1 MTEPMFEGKVA
12 LVTGAAGGIGRASAL
27 LFARHGARVAV
38 ADRNL
43 AGAEETVK
51 LVESADGG
59 EALAVEVD
67 VADPG
72 SVEAMV
78 RATVDAFGRLD
89 IAHNNAG
96 IKGADLPV
104 DEMPDDVWR
113 AGISI
118 MLDGVFYCMK
128 HEIPEMRKVGGG
140 AIVNTS
146 SGAGLI
152 GVPRF
157 ANYVAAK
164 HGVIG
169 LTKAAALEVIG
180 DGIRVN
186 AICPGTARS
195 QMVDEWMDGSAEAE
209 AAVASLHPIGRIA
222 EAREIAEGAIWLASD
237 AASFAVGT
245 ALTLDGGYTVP

>member
-1 MTEPMFEGKVA
+1 VPDQNFTGKVA
-12 LVTGAAGGIGRASAL
+12 LVTGAAGGIGRATAQ
-27 LFARHGARVAV
+27 LFAERGARVAV
-38 ADRNL
+38 ADINL
-43 AGAEETVK
+43 DGAAETVE
-51 LVESADGG
+51 LVEQHGG
-59 EALAVEVD
+59 EALAVQVD
-67 VADPG
+67 VADPS
-72 SVEAMV
+72 SVADMV
-78 RATVDAFGRLD
+78 AATVERFGRLD

-96 IKGADLPV
+96 IKGADLPI
-104 DEMPDDVWR
+104 DEMPDEIWH
-113 AGISI
+113 AGVSI
-118 MLDGVFYCMK
+118 MLDGVFFCMK

-157 ANYVAAK
+157 SNYVAAK

-169 LTKAAALEVIG
+169 LTKAAALEYIG
-180 DGIRVN
+180 ENIRIN

-195 QMVDEWMDGSAEAE
+195 QMVDQWMDGSAEAE

-222 EAREIAEGAIWLASD
+222 DASEIAEAAVWLASD

-245 ALTLDGGYTVP
+245 ALVVDGGYTVP

>member
-1 MTEPMFEGKVA
+1 MTGPDFDGKVA
-12 LVTGAAGGIGRASAL
+12 LVTGAAGGIGRASAQ
-27 LFARHGARVAV
+27 LFAERGARVAV
-38 ADRNL
+38 ADLNL
-43 AGAEETVK
+43 AGARETVG
-51 LVESADGG
+51 LVEAAGG
-59 EALAVEVD
+59 QAVAIEVD
-67 VADPG
+67 VADAT
-72 SVEAMV
+72 SVAAMV
-78 RATVDAFGRLD
+78 AATVAAFGRLD

-104 DEMPDDVWR
+104 DEMPDEIWR

-146 SGAGLI
+146 SGAGII

-164 HGVIG
+164 HGVVG

-195 QMVDEWMDGSAEAE
+195 QMVDQWMDGSAEAE
-209 AAVASLHPIGRIA
+209 AAVAGLHPIGRIA
-222 EAREIAEGAIWLASD
+222 EAREIAEGAVWLASG
-237 AASFAVGT
+237 AASFAVGS
-245 ALTLDGGYTVP
+245 ALVLDGGYTVP

>member
-1 MTEPMFEGKVA
+1 MPDPMFQGKVVV
-12 LVTGAAGGIGRASAL
+12 VTGAAGGIGRESAI
-27 LFARHGARVAV
+27 LFAEHGAEVGV
-38 ADRNL
+38 ADINL
-43 AGAEETVK
+43 AGATETVE
-51 LVESADGG
+51 LIRNAGG
-59 EALAVEVD
+59 AAIPIEVD
-67 VADPG
+67 VADTG
-72 SVEAMV
+72 SVAAMV
-78 RATVDAFGRLD
+78 ATTVSEFGRLD

-96 IKGADLPV
+96 IKGADLPI
-104 DEMPDDVWR
+104 DEMPDEIWR

-128 HEIPEMRKVGGG
+128 HQIPEMRKVGGG

-169 LTKAAALEVIG
+169 LTKAAALEYIG
-180 DGIRVN
+180 ENIRVN
-186 AICPGTARS
+186 AVCPGTARS
-195 QMVDEWMDGSAEAE
+195 QMVDQWMAGSAEAE

-222 EAREIAEGAIWLASD
+222 EPREIAEAAVWLASD
-237 AASFAVGT
+237 AASFVVGS
-245 ALTLDGGYTVP
+245 ALVVDGGYTIP

>member
-1 MTEPMFEGKVA
+1 MTGPDFDGKVA
-12 LVTGAAGGIGRASAL
+12 LVTGAAGGIGRASAQ
-27 LFARHGARVAV
+27 LFAERGARVAV
-38 ADRNL
+38 ADLNL
-43 AGAEETVK
+43 AGARETAG
-51 LVESADGG
+51 LVEAAGG
-59 EALAVEVD
+59 QAVAIEVD
-67 VADPG
+67 VADAT
-72 SVEAMV
+72 SVAAMV
-78 RATVDAFGRLD
+78 AATVEAFGRLD

-104 DEMPDDVWR
+104 DEMPDEIWR

-146 SGAGLI
+146 SGAGII

-195 QMVDEWMDGSAEAE
+195 QMVDQWMDGSAEAE
-209 AAVASLHPIGRIA
+209 AAVAGLHPIGRIA
-222 EAREIAEGAIWLASD
+222 EAREIAEGAVWLASG
-237 AASFAVGT
+237 AASFAVGS
-245 ALTLDGGYTVP
+245 ALVLDGGYTVP

>member
-1 MTEPMFEGKVA
+1 MTGPDFEGKVA

-27 LFARHGARVAV
+27 LFAEHGARVAV

-43 AGAEETVK
+43 AGAEETVR
-51 LVESADGG
+51 LVGAAGG
-59 EALAVEVD
+59 RALAIEVD
-67 VADPG
+67 VADAA
-72 SVEAMV
+72 SVAAMV
-78 RATVDAFGRLD
+78 AATVEAFGRLD

-104 DEMPDDVWR
+104 DEMPDEIWR

-169 LTKAAALEVIG
+169 LTKAAALECIG
-180 DGIRVN
+180 DNIRVN

-195 QMVDEWMDGSAEAE
+195 QMVDQWMDGSAEAE
-209 AAVASLHPIGRIA
+209 AAVAGLHPIGRIA

-237 AASFAVGT
+237 AASFAVGS
-245 ALTLDGGYTVP
+245 AMVLDGGYTVP

>member
-1 MTEPMFEGKVA
+1 MLAFAQKRLADATE
-12 LVTGAAGGIGRASAL
+12 
-27 LFARHGARVAV
+27 
-38 ADRNL
+38 
-43 AGAEETVK
+43 AE
-51 LVESADGG
+51 
-59 EALAVEVD
+59 D
-67 VADPG
+67 VAQDVFLALFRSIDRYEG
-72 SVEAMV
+72 RSSLLTWIFGIAHHEVCNRFRRRSVEAMV

>member
-1 MTEPMFEGKVA
+1 MTEPKFEGKVA
-12 LVTGAAGGIGRASAL
+12 LVTGAAGGIGRASAQ
-27 LFARHGARVAV
+27 LFAAHGAQVAV

-43 AGAEETVK
+43 AGAEETAQ
-51 LVESADGG
+51 LIEADGG
-59 EALAVEVD
+59 RAVAVEVD
-67 VADPG
+67 VADAG
-72 SVEAMV
+72 SVAAMV
-78 RATVDAFGRLD
+78 RSTVDAFGRLD

-104 DEMPDDVWR
+104 EEMPDDVWR

-169 LTKAAALEVIG
+169 LTKATALEVIG

-195 QMVDEWMDGSAEAE
+195 QMVDQWMDGSAEAE

-222 EAREIAEGAIWLASD
+222 EAREIAEGVIWLASD

>member
-1 MTEPMFEGKVA
+1 VRETEFEGKVA
-12 LVTGAAGGIGRASAL
+12 LVTGAAGGIGRASAR

-38 ADRNL
+38 ADLHRT
-43 AGAEETVK
+43 GAEETAE
-51 LVESADGG
+51 LIREAGG
-59 EALAVEVD
+59 EAVAIEVD
-67 VADPG
+67 VADAA

-78 RATVDAFGRLD
+78 ATTVAAFGRLD
-89 IAHNNAG
+89 VAHNNAG

-104 DEMPDDVWR
+104 EEMPDEVWR
-113 AGISI
+113 AGIGI

-128 HEIPEMRKVGGG
+128 HEIPEMKKVGGG

-169 LTKAAALEVIG
+169 LTKAAALECIG

-195 QMVDEWMDGSAEAE
+195 QMVDQWMQGSAEAE
-209 AAVASLHPIGRIA
+209 AAVAGLHPIGRIA
-222 EAREIAEGAIWLASD
+222 EPEEIAEGAVWLASA
-237 AASFAVGT
+237 AASFVVGT
-245 ALTLDGGYTVP
+245 ALTVDGGYTVP

>member
-1 MTEPMFEGKVA
+1 MRESEFEGKVA
-12 LVTGAAGGIGRASAL
+12 LVTGAAGGIGRASAR

-38 ADRNL
+38 ADLNRD
-43 AGAEETVK
+43 GAEETAG
-51 LVESADGG
+51 LIRQDGG
-59 EALAVEVD
+59 EAVAVEVD
-67 VADPG
+67 VADAT
-72 SVEAMV
+72 SVRAMV
-78 RATVDAFGRLD
+78 ATTVDAFGRLD

-104 DEMPDDVWR
+104 EEMPDEVWR
-113 AGISI
+113 AGIGI

-128 HEIPEMRKVGGG
+128 HEIPEMRKAGGG

-169 LTKAAALEVIG
+169 LTKAAALECIG

-195 QMVDEWMDGSAEAE
+195 QMVDQWMQGSAEAE
-209 AAVASLHPIGRIA
+209 AAVAGLHPIGRIA
-222 EAREIAEGAIWLASD
+222 EPEEIAEGAVWLASS
-237 AASFAVGT
+237 AASFVVGT
-245 ALTLDGGYTVP
+245 ALAVDGGYTVP

>member
-1 MTEPMFEGKVA
+1 MSERQFDGKA
-12 LVTGAAGGIGRASAL
+12 AIVTGAAGGIGRASAR
-27 LFARHGARVAV
+27 LFALDGAKVAV
-38 ADRNL
+38 ADVNVD
-43 AGAEETVK
+43 GANETVK
-51 LVESADGG
+51 LIEADGG
-59 EALAVEVD
+59 TAIAVEVD
-67 VADPG
+67 VASAA
-72 SVEAMV
+72 SVQQMV
-78 RATVDAFGRLD
+78 RTTVDAFGRLD

-96 IKGADLPV
+96 IKGADAPV
-104 DEMPDDVWR
+104 DEMDDDVWR
-113 AGISI
+113 AGIGI

-128 HEIPEMRKVGGG
+128 HEIPEMRKAGGG

-169 LTKAAALEVIG
+169 LTKATALEVIG

-195 QMVDEWMDGSAEAE
+195 QMVDQWMQGSAEAE
-209 AAVASLHPIGRIA
+209 AAVAALHPIGRIA
-222 EAREIAEGAIWLASD
+222 EPEEIARAAVWLASE
-237 AASFAVGT
+237 AASFVVGT
-245 ALTLDGGYTVP
+245 ALAVDGGYTVP

>member
-1 MTEPMFEGKVA
+1 MRETEFEGKVA
-12 LVTGAAGGIGRASAL
+12 LVTGAAGGIGRASAR

-38 ADRNL
+38 ADLHRT
-43 AGAEETVK
+43 GAEETAE
-51 LVESADGG
+51 LIREAGG
-59 EALAVEVD
+59 EAVAIEVD
-67 VADPG
+67 VADAA

-78 RATVDAFGRLD
+78 ATTVAAFGRLD
-89 IAHNNAG
+89 VAHNNAG

-104 DEMPDDVWR
+104 EEMPDEVWR
-113 AGISI
+113 AGIGI

-128 HEIPEMRKVGGG
+128 HEIPEMKKVGGG

-169 LTKAAALEVIG
+169 LTKAAALECIG

-195 QMVDEWMDGSAEAE
+195 QMVDQWMQGSAEAE
-209 AAVASLHPIGRIA
+209 AAVAGLHPIGRIA
-222 EAREIAEGAIWLASD
+222 EPEEIAEGAVWLASA
-237 AASFAVGT
+237 AASFVVGT
-245 ALTLDGGYTVP
+245 ALTVDGGYTVP